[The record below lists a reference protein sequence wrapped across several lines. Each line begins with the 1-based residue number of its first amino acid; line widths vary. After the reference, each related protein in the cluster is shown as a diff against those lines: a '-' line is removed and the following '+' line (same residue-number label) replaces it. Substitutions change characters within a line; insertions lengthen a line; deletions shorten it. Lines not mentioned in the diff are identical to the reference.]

1 MEQNMEKYA
10 GYQQRTYEETN
21 QGANMQ
27 YSGANQSTMNGQYS
41 RPDMRVQPATS
52 VGQNGGGSMPSKVN
66 LNPDV
71 NGAEYLLKKL
81 KKEMLINRIISCVT
95 LAMTTAILVLVI
107 IGFVEIKSFLDTVE
121 PVVEELSK
129 IDMEALNESLNNF
142 NNIIET
148 FNIDEL
154 MDTLNAI
161 DFEGINE
168 VLNGLDVEELTE
180 TLENINEGADRLD
193 EISEWFE
200 NSPFNIFGIGGQ

>member
-10 GYQQRTYEETN
+10 GYN
-21 QGANMQ
+21 QGN
-27 YSGANQSTMNGQYS
+27 SNGQYS
-41 RPDMRVQPATS
+41 GMNAGASYENGSNPLPNVNNNMD
-52 VGQNGGGSMPSKVN
+52 QNSM
-66 LNPDV
+66 DI
-71 NGAEYLLKKL
+71 LLKKL

-95 LAMTTAILVLVI
+95 LVMTTVILVLVI
-107 IGFVEIKSFLDTVE
+107 IAFVELNNFLTMVE

-148 FNIDEL
+148 FNVDEL
-154 MDTLNAI
+154 MDTINSI

-200 NSPFNIFGIGGQ
+200 NSPLNIFGIGSQ